1 MATLPIHLEVEDVA
15 VGPVMLLL
23 KRTPGIIKMML
34 DLGDDKPPQS
44 ARIGGKS
51 TEQVI
56 IELFMRANGGPLSL
70 NDVQAVVGGARSR
83 SYGALHALK
92 KKGIVQGNGA
102 KGHYQMTAKAMRMME
117 KTSPLALPAPAH
129 TKKKKLNGTAH
140 GAATGGAGKTINA
153 AAAKTKIKRAPQ
165 GSGPAALRELLS
177 VNPMT
182 TSEIKEALDAK
193 GVSSK
198 STSGIIDRAKRD
210 KLIKKIGD
218 KYELTAKGAK
228 VDNKIEETAVTG
240 A

>member
-44 ARIGGKS
+44 SRIGGKT
-51 TEQVI
+51 TEQVV
-56 IELFMRANGGPLSL
+56 IEMFVKANGGPLSL
-70 NDVQAVVGGARSR
+70 ADVQAQVGGAKSR
-83 SYGALHALK
+83 SYGTLHALK
-92 KKGIVQGNGA
+92 KKGVVQGNGA
-102 KGHYQMTAKAMRMME
+102 KGHYQLTAKAMRMMVNNA
-117 KTSPLALPAPAH
+117 PLALPAPAY
-129 TKKKKLNGTAH
+129 TKKKKLNGARSAH
-140 GAATGGAGKTINA
+140 GTGGAGKTINA
-153 AAAKTKIKRAPQ
+153 TPTKDGRAKQ
-165 GSGPAALRELLS
+165 GAGPAALRELLAAS
-177 VNPMT
+177 PMT
-182 TSEIKEALDAK
+182 TGEIKAALDAK

-210 KLIKKIGD
+210 KIIKKVGD

-228 VDNKIEETAVTG
+228 VDNKIEETAIAG

>member
-34 DLGDDKPPQS
+34 DLGDDKPPQKS
-44 ARIGGKS
+44 ARTGGKT
-51 TEQVI
+51 TEQII
-56 IELFMRANGGPLSL
+56 IEMFVNANGGPLSL
-70 NDVQAVVGGARSR
+70 ADVQAVVGGAKSR

-92 KKGIVQGNGA
+92 KKGVIQGNGA

-117 KTSPLALPAPAH
+117 KNSPLALPAPAH
-129 TKKKKLNGTAH
+129 TKKNKLNGAAH
-140 GAATGGAGKTINA
+140 SAGHGGAGKTINA
-153 AAAKTKIKRAPQ
+153 TAKTKSGRAPQ
-165 GSGPAALRELLS
+165 GSGPAALRELLTTS
-177 VNPMT
+177 PMT
-182 TSEIKEALDAK
+182 PTEIRTALGEK
-193 GVSSK
+193 GVSVK

-210 KLIKKIGD
+210 KLIKKVGD

-228 VDNKIEETAVTG
+228 VDNKIEETTVTG